1 MVKDWLLEQRKAVQE
16 NRVLPDEQLLY
27 TNFLDRYFS
36 DVATHTLKP
45 KTLNTYRYLIEN
57 HIKPDLGK
65 IKLVQIK
72 PEDLQ
77 SLYAR
82 KLDSGLSPKTVKHIH
97 SLIRRTLNQALQWN
111 IIYRNPARAVS
122 PPSVPKQPI
131 KTFSKSQ
138 AIRFLEAVEN
148 HRWYPIYILA
158 LTTGMRQGE
167 ILGLRWED
175 VDFGNKTLSINQTV
189 QDVGGHVTIT
199 QPKTKTSK
207 RIVALSEFA
216 LQTLKEHQD
225 QVRINSGLLFT
236 TSNETPISPRNL
248 LRHFYKALKK
258 ADVPKIRFHDLR
270 HTAATFLLKEN
281 VHPKIVQE
289 MLGHSTITLTLD
301 TYSHIIPDIQKEAAK
316 KMDLIFQP

>member
-1 MVKDWLLEQRKAVQE
+1 MPKRRGNNEGTIFYSESEGCWIAEISLPNGKRKRKRSKRQKMVKDWLLEQRKAVQE

-111 IIYRNPARAVS
+111 II
-122 PPSVPKQPI
+122 
-131 KTFSKSQ
+131 
-138 AIRFLEAVEN
+138 
-148 HRWYPIYILA
+148 
-158 LTTGMRQGE
+158 
-167 ILGLRWED
+167 
-175 VDFGNKTLSINQTV
+175 
-189 QDVGGHVTIT
+189 
-199 QPKTKTSK
+199 
-207 RIVALSEFA
+207 
-216 LQTLKEHQD
+216 
-225 QVRINSGLLFT
+225 
-236 TSNETPISPRNL
+236 
-248 LRHFYKALKK
+248 
-258 ADVPKIRFHDLR
+258 
-270 HTAATFLLKEN
+270 
-281 VHPKIVQE
+281 
-289 MLGHSTITLTLD
+289 
-301 TYSHIIPDIQKEAAK
+301 
-316 KMDLIFQP
+316 